1 MTNFHLILN
10 SKHHKMIHL
19 RKYIIALLFV
29 PAMLVQAQ
37 SAGDSL
43 TLSGILNEVIH
54 NYPAIKKTQSDLAAS
69 DAKINLAKTAYLP
82 DVNLSANYAF
92 IGPTSTLD
100 LSAMGI
106 GKVSLYP
113 ANNYSAAINVSENIY
128 DFGKTKKNIA
138 FEKQSKEM
146 VELNVEQLKQKLS
159 GMIVGNFYSIVFL
172 QEAIKIKD
180 EELVTLQSHF
190 HFVEKKVASGS
201 ATKYEELTTKVRIST
216 NETQK
221 ADLVNA
227 LKIQISQLNSFLG
240 KSHESKL
247 NIKNELLE
255 SNVLATNDSLFNF
268 AFDHRN
274 EMRLTRQKSALAM
287 SRLQIVGTANN
298 PSLNFM
304 GSGGI
309 KNGYIPDLMAAT
321 PNFTLGIGLKIPLF
335 DANRSK
341 YTKIQAQTDIDGN
354 VQETEIVRRNIVNEV
369 IESKTNAESAQNKVK
384 LAELQLQQAQEAYQL
399 AETSFKAGTI
409 TNLELMYSF
418 TAVTDSKLALLKT
431 KIDHTVSLQRLKIA
445 LGERLY

>member
-1 MTNFHLILN
+1 
-10 SKHHKMIHL
+10 MIYKKL
-19 RKYIIALLFV
+19 IIALFLA
-29 PAMLVQAQ
+29 PALLVQAQ
-37 SAGDSL
+37 TAGDSL

-69 DAKINLAKTAYLP
+69 DAKIELAKTAYLP
-82 DVNLSANYAF
+82 DVNLTANYAL

-100 LSAMGI
+100 LTRLGI

-113 ANNYSAAINVSENIY
+113 ANNYSAALNVSENIY

-146 VELNVEQLKQKLS
+146 VELNVEQLKQRLS
-159 GMIVGNFYSIVFL
+159 GIIVGNFYSIVFL

-180 EELVTLQSHF
+180 EELATLQSHF
-190 HFVEKKVASGS
+190 HFVEKKAASGS
-201 ATKYEELTTKVRIST
+201 ATKYELLTTKVRIST
-216 NETQK
+216 NETQR

-227 LKIQISQLNSFLG
+227 LKIQISQLNSLLG
-240 KSHESKL
+240 KSQDSKL
-247 NIKNELLE
+247 IVKNELLE
-255 SNVLATNDSLFNF
+255 SKVLATNDSLFNF

-274 EMRLTRQKSALAM
+274 EMKLARQKSELAT
-287 SRLQIVGTANN
+287 SRLKIVGSANN

-309 KNGYIPDLMAAT
+309 KNGYIPDLMALT
-321 PNFTLGIGLKIPLF
+321 PNFTLGIGLKVPLF

-354 VQETEIVRRNIVNEV
+354 VQETELVRRNIVNEV

-384 LAELQLQQAQEAYQL
+384 LSELQLQQAQEAYKL
-399 AETSFKAGTI
+399 AETSFNAGSL
-409 TNLELMYSF
+409 TNLELMYSA
-418 TAVTDSKLALLKT
+418 TAITESKLALLKT
-431 KIDHTVSLQRLKIA
+431 KIDYTVSLQRLKIA
-445 LGERLY
+445 LGEKIY

>member
-1 MTNFHLILN
+1 M
-10 SKHHKMIHL
+10 KHL
-19 RKYIIALLFV
+19 RTNIIALLFV
-29 PAMLVQAQ
+29 PLALQAQ
-37 SAGDSL
+37 TAGDSL
-43 TLSGILNEVIH
+43 TLSGVLNEVIH

-69 DAKINLAKTAYLP
+69 DAKINLAQTAYLP

-100 LSAMGI
+100 LSKLGI

-138 FEKQSKEM
+138 YEMQSKEM
-146 VELNVEQLKQKLS
+146 VELNVVQLKQKLS
-159 GMIVGNFYSIVFL
+159 GIIVGNFYSIVFL

-180 EELVTLQSHF
+180 EELATLQSHF
-190 HFVEKKVASGS
+190 HFVEKKAATGS
-201 ATKYEELTTKVRIST
+201 ATKYEVLTTKVRIST

-240 KSHESKL
+240 KNQESKL
-247 NIKNELLE
+247 KAKNELFE
-255 SNVLATNDSLFNF
+255 SKVLATNDSLFNF

-274 EMRLTRQKSALAM
+274 EMRLARQKTALAM
-287 SRLQIVGTANN
+287 SRLQIVGSANN

-304 GSGGI
+304 GSGGV
-309 KNGYIPDLMAAT
+309 KNGYIPNLMALT
-321 PNFTLGIGLKIPLF
+321 PNFTLGIGLKVPLF

-341 YTKIQAQTDIDGN
+341 HTKIQAQTDIDGN
-354 VQETEIVRRNIVNEV
+354 VQETELVRRNIVNEV
-369 IESKTNAESAQNKVK
+369 VESKVNAESAQNKVR
-384 LAELQLQQAQEAYQL
+384 LSELQLQQAQEAYQL
-399 AETSFKAGTI
+399 AETSFMAGTI
-409 TNLELMYSF
+409 TNLELMYSY

-431 KIDHTVSLQRLKIA
+431 KIDYTISLYKLKIA
-445 LGERLY
+445 LGEQIY